1 MTSLDK
7 AGTGKRSLLL
17 IAYGNTSRRDDGV
30 AYYVVQRLCARL
42 GLPPERL
49 EAEDGALDERLNV
62 LRLHQLAPELAE
74 TLAQYDAVIFID
86 AHVEGQGWAP
96 VEWRPIEPTYAPSL
110 VSHHLK
116 PAAVLALCETLYGAH
131 PQGYALSILGH
142 DFDFGEDLSPA
153 TLALADE
160 AVERLVRFLEAE
172 LWP

>member
-1 MTSLDK
+1 MAPSGE
-7 AGTGKRSLLL
+7 AGVRKPKVLL

-30 AYYVVQRLCARL
+30 AYHVVQRLCARL
-42 GLPPERL
+42 GLAWDG
-49 EAEDGALDERLNV
+49 AEDGVLDEHLSV

-74 TLAQYDAVIFID
+74 ALAQYDVVVFID
-86 AHVEGQGWAP
+86 AHVGGQGWAP

-116 PAAVLALCETLYGAH
+116 PSAVLALCRTLYGVC

-153 TLALADE
+153 TSALADE
-160 AVERLVRFLEAE
+160 AVERLERFLEAE
-172 LWP
+172 SLAR